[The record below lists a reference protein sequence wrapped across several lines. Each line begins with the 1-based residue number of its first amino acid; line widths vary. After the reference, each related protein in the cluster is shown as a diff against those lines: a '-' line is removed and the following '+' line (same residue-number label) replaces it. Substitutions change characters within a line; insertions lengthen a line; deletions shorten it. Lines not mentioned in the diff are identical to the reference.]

1 VPTSAG
7 LDELVRA
14 AASCEACE
22 LYRDATQVVFGAG
35 PSSATLA
42 LMGEQPGDRE
52 DIEGRPFVGPAG
64 RVLDEALDEAGIDRD
79 DVYVANAVKHFRFER
94 QGKVRLHK
102 KPGAAHIRAC
112 RPWWEAEVAAV
123 HPDVLCC
130 LGATAAQAVFGSSFR
145 VTRERGEFRTLDLA
159 GLDDVA
165 ATATIHPS
173 AILRGDPD
181 ERDAAFAGL
190 VADLHG
196 VAKRLG

>member
-1 VPTSAG
+1 
-7 LDELVRA
+7 
-14 AASCEACE
+14 
-22 LYRDATQVVFGAG
+22 
-35 PSSATLA
+35 
-42 LMGEQPGDRE
+42 
-52 DIEGRPFVGPAG
+52 
-64 RVLDEALDEAGIDRD
+64 
-79 DVYVANAVKHFRFER
+79 
-94 QGKVRLHK
+94 
-102 KPGAAHIRAC
+102 
-112 RPWWEAEVAAV
+112 V

-159 GLDDVA
+159 GFVA

-190 VADLHG
+190 VADLQG